1 MNSRDAIPLIYRLC
15 GGILCFAGAIA
26 AAFGILAYTSDAAL
40 RGQKRLLLVAAGGAA
55 AVLFGI
61 AVIALSFRSTSR
73 IDRLIKRGETVYAD
87 ITGIVPEPGMRVN
100 GDPVYRVECQ
110 YTDPLTGNTYTFRSR
125 TFYLGEKKITK
136 DKVKVYVDSGA
147 GYKDYLV
154 VVEDIL
160 PK

>member
-1 MNSRDAIPLIYRLC
+1 MNSRDAIPLINRLC
-15 GGILCFAGAIA
+15 GGILCAAGGIA
-26 AAFGILAYTSDAAL
+26 AAFGILTYTSDEAV
-40 RGQKRLLLVAAGGAA
+40 RGRKWPLLVAAGGAA
-55 AVLFGI
+55 VALLGI
-61 AVIALSFRSTSR
+61 TVIALSFRSTNR
-73 IDRLIKRGETVYAD
+73 IDRLIERGEVVYAD
-87 ITGIVPEPGMRVN
+87 ITGIVPEPGVRVN

-110 YTDPLTGNTYTFRSR
+110 YTDPLTGVTYTFRSR
-125 TFYLGEKKITK
+125 TFYLGEKKIAK